1 MELSR
6 IPSLL
11 YIQGGKEL
19 SYDFIVPTLL
29 ESHKLSHVLGSTRS
43 HNLIKNYVTLAL
55 HVIPIY
61 PL

>member
-1 MELSR
+1 
-6 IPSLL
+6 
-11 YIQGGKEL
+11 L

-29 ESHKLSHVLGSTRS
+29 ESHKLSHVLGSTSS

-55 HVIPIY
+55 YVIPIY